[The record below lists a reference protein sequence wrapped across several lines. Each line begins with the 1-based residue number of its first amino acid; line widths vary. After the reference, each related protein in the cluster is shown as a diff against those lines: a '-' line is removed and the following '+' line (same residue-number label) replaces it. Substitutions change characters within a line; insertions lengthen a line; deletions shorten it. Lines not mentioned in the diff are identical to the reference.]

1 MDVSPIACVQ
11 AAASE
16 LQARKDVEAANL
28 RMKLEMAEDYVDK
41 LRGSLRET
49 EDKLQE
55 ARKTY
60 FTVVIGKSFSL
71 NFTCFPSLIT
81 MSLYGT
87 FFGEH

>member
-1 MDVSPIACVQ
+1 MDTSPITCVQ

-16 LQARKDVEAANL
+16 SQARKDVEVANL
-28 RMKLEMAEDYVDK
+28 KMKLEMAEDYVDK

-60 FTVVIGKSFSL
+60 FTVVIGESL
-71 NFTCFPSLIT
+71 LLNVTVFVSPS
-81 MSLYGT
+81 
-87 FFGEH
+87 